1 MSKVDG
7 STEYQQLST
16 MWNDSEVTAL
26 LVVHLLLYGQYD
38 WPNRQVKQKNP
49 CELFFE
55 FESSGWWGS
64 ASNFV
69 GALPNCAHA
78 ENHFR
83 LSNDFFHI
91 ANWKQSLFF
100 YAQLFHI
107 ILLHIQ
113 ATGNTTFK
121 YTPVSTLCCVITK
134 LAKPKWGYVFVLSS
148 NTRII
153 YTPDDF
159 NIKHSTFHVGA
170 LCLLLDKLNNTDNG
184 EGFYC
189 KDNYFITCVC
199 LVREI
204 MSEKG
209 NWWYL
214 QEEAHRGLGWLF
226 LRRLLWEGELLL
238 GSQGD
243 SGGGGGKEGLEA
255 ELPLCFSASRCMEK

>member
-1 MSKVDG
+1 MSWYVSYCQILADAQP
-7 STEYQQLST
+7 SYTNTRTWYYDEPLNWTQQR
-16 MWNDSEVTAL
+16 WVT
-26 LVVHLLLYGQYD
+26 
-38 WPNRQVKQKNP
+38 W
-49 CELFFE
+49 
-55 FESSGWWGS
+55 
-64 ASNFV
+64 
-69 GALPNCAHA
+69 
-78 ENHFR
+78 
-83 LSNDFFHI
+83 
-91 ANWKQSLFF
+91 
-100 YAQLFHI
+100 AQLFHI

-134 LAKPKWGYVFVLSS
+134 LAKPKWGYVFVLSP

-204 MSEKG
+204 RSE
-209 NWWYL
+209 N
-214 QEEAHRGLGWLF
+214 H
-226 LRRLLWEGELLL
+226 
-238 GSQGD
+238 
-243 SGGGGGKEGLEA
+243 
-255 ELPLCFSASRCMEK
+255 